1 MRASVRASVSS
12 KRAST
17 ALLSGRRRDPRKIIG
32 RDNLGDPIYEGE
44 ERTSGG
50 GINILGARVQLDP
63 VTASGIVF
71 LVLIAQFFGVGLF
84 QND

>member
-1 MRASVRASVSS
+1 MSR

-17 ALLSGRRRDPRKIIG
+17 ALLSGRRRKDSRKIIG
-32 RDNLGDPIYEGE
+32 KDNLGDPIYEGE

>member
-1 MRASVRASVSS
+1 MHIKAKVGLLWGFDFAPYFV
-12 KRAST
+12 A
-17 ALLSGRRRDPRKIIG
+17 ALDIANLEGRLDILLPSFF
-32 RDNLGDPIYEGE
+32 PVWVFMYPCAP
-44 ERTSGG
+44 
-50 GINILGARVQLDP
+50 ILGARVQLDP